1 MRGLSDI
8 DEDYEAEDINGELK
22 VGMVRAYKGHYF
34 PWNLVQLLILDE
46 SKLGKLEATVAKADN
61 IKDVDKELI
70 DRAKRLI
77 ELLHTKQKVRDSIS
91 SKEVKQLEDALKLV
105 EDKGLQKKI
114 GEDYGKGDKP
124 SLSWL
129 SNG

>member
-1 MRGLSDI
+1 M
-8 DEDYEAEDINGELK
+8 K
-22 VGMVRAYKGHYF
+22 
-34 PWNLVQLLILDE
+34 LVSTFLTLDE

-77 ELLHTKQKVRDSIS
+77 DLLQTKQKVRNSIS

-105 EDKGLQKKI
+105 EDKGLQNKI
-114 GEDYGKGDKP
+114 GEDYGKGAYKIWC
-124 SLSWL
+124 LI
-129 SNG
+129 